1 VRIGAFGYGRSM
13 KALLLAVLCA
23 LTLLLPVAAA
33 EARSSASQDKGRVT
47 VDVQIKRFAVVDR
60 KIVARGVLTSRVEG
74 AGQSQ
79 AARKRVT
86 LGVVAQR
93 GRCHVLTLNLDDLRL
108 DLLGLRVDL
117 SEVNLRI
124 FAVRRG
130 DGSGVLGR
138 LFCALSRSTIRLGR
152 GSSTAQAQ
160 KVVASLNTRLKHKPM
175 RALRASATLASNEGA
190 QAAQAAP
197 SCRVL
202 NLILG
207 PLDLNLLGLVV
218 ELFGPNRNAPITLTI
233 TSFPGQGVLG
243 DLFCNLSGGPQP

>member
-1 VRIGAFGYGRSM
+1 MRGKIL
-13 KALLLAVLCA
+13 ALAILGILALIA
-23 LTLLLPVAAA
+23 PAAA
-33 EARSSASQDKGRVT
+33 EARANAASRDGTVT
-47 VDVQIKRFAVVDR
+47 VDVKINRFALAGR
-60 KIVARGVLTSRVEG
+60 NIVAHGVLTSRVEG
-74 AGQSQ
+74 AGSSQ

-86 LGVVAQR
+86 FAVAAQA
-93 GRCHVLTLNLDDLRL
+93 GRCHVLTLTLDDLQL

-130 DGSGVLGR
+130 EGSGILGR
-138 LFCALSRSTIRLGR
+138 LFCALSRSTIRLR
-152 GSSTAQAQ
+152 GASAASADRERVVAQ
-160 KVVASLNTRLKHKPM
+160 KLVRSLNTRLKDHPM
-175 RALRASATLASNEGA
+175 RALRASAHLSADDSAST
-190 QAAQAAP
+190 AQAAP

-218 ELFGPNRNAPITLTI
+218 ELYGPNRNAPVTLAI

-243 DLFCNLSGGPQP
+243 DLFCGLSGGPR

>member
-1 VRIGAFGYGRSM
+1 M
-13 KALLLAVLCA
+13 KGLLLAVLCA
-23 LTLLLPVAAA
+23 VALLVPAAA
-33 EARSSASQDKGRVT
+33 ANARASASSDGGTVT

-60 KIVARGVLTSRVEG
+60 KIVARGVLTSRIEG

-86 LGVVAQR
+86 FAVVAQR
-93 GRCHVLTLNLDDLRL
+93 GRCHVLTLNLDDLQL

-124 FAVRRG
+124 FAIPRG
-130 DGSGVLGR
+130 EGSGVLGR
-138 LFCALSRSTIRLGR
+138 LFCSLSRSTIRLGR
-152 GSSTAQAQ
+152 GAGAAHARM
-160 KVVASLNTRLKHKPM
+160 VVAALNTRLKDRPM
-175 RALRASATLASNEGA
+175 RAMRASAVLAPSDGA

-218 ELFGPNRNAPITLTI
+218 ELYGPSRTAPVTLSI

-243 DLFCNLSGGPQP
+243 DLFCNLSGGPR

>member
-1 VRIGAFGYGRSM
+1 M
-13 KALLLAVLCA
+13 KGLILAVSCALALLV
-23 LTLLLPVAAA
+23 PVAAA
-33 EARSSASQDKGRVT
+33 DARTSASRDRGKVT

-60 KIVARGVLTSRVEG
+60 NIVARGVLTSRVEG
-74 AGQSQ
+74 AGSSQ
-79 AARKRVT
+79 TAKKAVT
-86 LGVVAQR
+86 FAVAAQR
-93 GRCHVLTLNLDDLRL
+93 GRCHVLTLTLDDLQL

-124 FAVRRG
+124 FAVPRG
-130 DGSGVLGR
+130 EGSGVLGR

-152 GSSTAQAQ
+152 GASAARAHA
-160 KVVASLNTRLKHKPM
+160 VVDSLNTRLKDKPM
-175 RALRASATLASNEGA
+175 RAFRAQARIAAEGA
-190 QAAQAAP
+190 QAAQTAP

-218 ELFGPNRNAPITLTI
+218 ELYGPNRNAPVTLTI

-243 DLFCNLSGGPQP
+243 DLFCSLSGGPQP

>member
-1 VRIGAFGYGRSM
+1 M
-13 KALLLAVLCA
+13 KGLILVVVCALALLA
-23 LTLLLPVAAA
+23 PAAA
-33 EARSSASQDKGRVT
+33 QAASSSKSDRGKVT
-47 VDVQIKRFAVVDR
+47 VDVQIKRFALADR
-60 KIVARGVLTSRVEG
+60 KIVARGVLTSRVQG
-74 AGQSQ
+74 AGESQ

-86 LGVVAQR
+86 FAVDAQR
-93 GRCHVLTLNLDDLRL
+93 GRCHVLTLTLDDLQL

-117 SEVNLRI
+117 SEVNLLI
-124 FAVRRG
+124 YAVPRG

-138 LFCALSRSTIRLGR
+138 LFCSLSRSTIRLGR
-152 GSSTAQAQ
+152 GASATQAK
-160 KVVASLNTRLKHKPM
+160 KVVRSLNTRLKDKPM
-175 RALRASATLASNEGA
+175 RALRASATLAADDGA

-218 ELFGPNRNAPITLTI
+218 ELYGPNRRAPVTLAI

-243 DLFCNLSGGPQP
+243 DLFCSLSGGPR

>member
-1 VRIGAFGYGRSM
+1 MRARLLVL
-13 KALLLAVLCA
+13 ALLGILALVA
-23 LTLLLPVAAA
+23 PAAA
-33 EARSSASQDKGRVT
+33 EARAKASSRDGKVT
-47 VDVQIKRFAVVDR
+47 VDVKINRFALSGRNVV
-60 KIVARGVLTSRVEG
+60 AHGVLTSRVEG

-86 LGVVAQR
+86 FAVAAQA
-93 GRCHVLTLNLDDLRL
+93 GRCHVLTLTLDDLQL

-124 FAVRRG
+124 YAVRRG
-130 DGSGVLGR
+130 EGSGVLGR
-138 LFCALSRSTIRLGR
+138 LFCALSRSTIRLR
-152 GSSTAQAQ
+152 GASAVTADRELA
-160 KVVASLNTRLKHKPM
+160 VAHRLVRSLNTRLQDKPM
-175 RALRASATLASNEGA
+175 RAFRATAQLSAEDGA

-218 ELFGPNRNAPITLTI
+218 ELYGPNRNSPVTLTI

-243 DLFCNLSGGPQP
+243 DLFCGLSGGPR

>member
-1 VRIGAFGYGRSM
+1 M
-13 KALLLAVLCA
+13 KKGVILAVLCVLA
-23 LTLLLPVAAA
+23 LLVPATAANA
-33 EARSSASQDKGRVT
+33 ASAARDRGKVT
-47 VDVQIKRFAVVDR
+47 VDVQIKRFAVMNR
-60 KIVARGVLTSRVEG
+60 KIVARGVLTSRVQG
-74 AGQSQ
+74 AGESKS
-79 AARKRVT
+79 ARKRVT

-93 GRCHVLTLNLDDLRL
+93 GRCHVLTLKLEDLQL

-117 SEVNLRI
+117 SQVNLRI

-130 DGSGVLGR
+130 EGSGVLGR
-138 LFCALSRSTIRLGR
+138 LFCALSRSTIRLR
-152 GSSTAQAQ
+152 RSSNAAEAQ
-160 KVVASLNTRLKHKPM
+160 KVVRSLNSRIKNRPM
-175 RALRASATLASNEGA
+175 RALRASATLSDDSGDA

-218 ELFGPNRNAPITLTI
+218 ELYGPNRRAPVTLSI

-243 DLFCNLSGGPQP
+243 DLFCNLSGGPR

>member
-1 VRIGAFGYGRSM
+1 M
-13 KALLLAVLCA
+13 KKGVFLAVLCVLA
-23 LTLLLPVAAA
+23 LVVPATAANA
-33 EARSSASQDKGRVT
+33 ASASRDRGKVT
-47 VDVQIKRFAVVDR
+47 VDVQIKRFAVMNR
-60 KIVARGVLTSRVEG
+60 KIVARGVLTSRVQG
-74 AGQSQ
+74 AGESKS
-79 AARKRVT
+79 ARKRVT

-93 GRCHVLTLNLDDLRL
+93 GRCHVLTLKLEDLQL

-117 SEVNLRI
+117 SQVNLRI

-130 DGSGVLGR
+130 EGSGVLGR
-138 LFCALSRSTIRLGR
+138 LFCALSRSTIRLR
-152 GSSTAQAQ
+152 RASNAAEAH
-160 KVVASLNTRLKHKPM
+160 KVVRSLNSRLKKRPM
-175 RALRASATLASNEGA
+175 RALRASATLSESGDA

-218 ELFGPNRNAPITLTI
+218 ELYGPNRRAPVTLSI

-243 DLFCNLSGGPQP
+243 DLFCNLSGGPR

>member
-1 VRIGAFGYGRSM
+1 M
-13 KALLLAVLCA
+13 KGLFLAVICVLALLVPA
-23 LTLLLPVAAA
+23 TAANA
-33 EARSSASQDKGRVT
+33 ASASRDKGKVT
-47 VDVQIKRFAVVDR
+47 VDVQIKRFAVMNR
-60 KIVARGVLTSRVEG
+60 KIVARGVLTSRVQG
-74 AGQSQ
+74 AGQSES
-79 AARKRVT
+79 ARKRVT

-93 GRCHVLTLNLDDLRL
+93 GRCHVLTLTLDDLQL

-138 LFCALSRSTIRLGR
+138 LFCALSRSTIRLR
-152 GSSTAQAQ
+152 SSSNAADAK
-160 KVVASLNTRLKHKPM
+160 KVVRSLNSRLKKRPM
-175 RALRASATLASNEGA
+175 RALRASATLSDSGNA
-190 QAAQAAP
+190 QAAQSTP

-218 ELFGPNRNAPITLTI
+218 ELYGPNRRAPVTLSI

-243 DLFCNLSGGPQP
+243 DLFCNLSGGPR